1 MLSGWKRFL
10 IDIAILST
18 TSSYILICQT
28 CRTLHILSN
37 SKNLWMSLLS
47 RLDYDHA
54 PDVLPHVDLGTLRTE
69 EIKKLVVRATRGYR
83 NWHSPGGPRVI
94 DKRVFQFPSSFYPKM
109 MLAGCDYMLVKS
121 VRTSI
126 FGVWSIEQ
134 EVLVSLYDMDD
145 DRQSPTSHCAILK
158 GGDIARLA
166 LLYSTSDDADK

>member
-1 MLSGWKRFL
+1 
-10 IDIAILST
+10 
-18 TSSYILICQT
+18 
-28 CRTLHILSN
+28 
-37 SKNLWMSLLS
+37 
-47 RLDYDHA
+47 
-54 PDVLPHVDLGTLRTE
+54 
-69 EIKKLVVRATRGYR
+69 
-83 NWHSPGGPRVI
+83 
-94 DKRVFQFPSSFYPKM
+94 M

-158 GGDIARLA
+158 GGNIARLA